1 MGSSFIGEG
10 DSSWVAWVVC
20 GQETGE
26 DEILVRGRKMS
37 MCNCKYP
44 LSQVLEACQV
54 QGVGMWIGELL
65 GLIPRKGKR
74 GLGIA
79 SGRTVGGK
87 SNPLKAS
94 MLVPSGSF

>member
-1 MGSSFIGEG
+1 M
-10 DSSWVAWVVC
+10 VVHA
-20 GQETGE
+20 

-74 GLGIA
+74 LPTKKKA
-79 SGRTVGGK
+79 K
-87 SNPLKAS
+87 S
-94 MLVPSGSF
+94 V